1 MDIYPLAHTIS
12 QTIITKGASI
22 SIPFGLHIEKSGC
35 AWYIHRS
42 DAYGAFRKFPFIYV
56 TVDGEC
62 YLRKSMY
69 SCHQENMDGKMHKWI
84 SNRNI
89 PNFRYSRFVW
99 RQSGITDVLGD
110 PFREN
115 DERLTTYF
123 ALSLECNYPVI
134 QSIMFALNRF
144 FI

>member
-1 MDIYPLAHTIS
+1 MDIYPLAHTLS
-12 QTIITKGASI
+12 QTITMRSTF
-22 SIPFGLHIEKSGC
+22 IPYGLHIEKRGDF
-35 AWYIHRS
+35 WYIHRS

-56 TVDGEC
+56 TVDGNWWIGRSVTSLQNNTHEK
-62 YLRKSMY
+62 L
-69 SCHQENMDGKMHKWI
+69 HKWI
-84 SNRNI
+84 SNRNM

-110 PFREN
+110 PFRES